1 MAVDTSEIDH
11 LLELLEPFAP
21 LSARRMFGGWGVY
34 ADGAMLAAV
43 LDGELLLKVD
53 AGTREAFEAAGCHPH
68 VYRMRG
74 RDGQARNMPMSY
86 WSVPDAALDSA
97 EAMRPWAA
105 MALEAARRK
114 KQVPARSRRK
124 SPR

>member
-53 AGTREAFEAAGCHPH
+53 AGTRAAFEAAGCRPH
-68 VYRMRG
+68 LYRMRG
-74 RDGQARNMPMSY
+74 RDMPMSY

-105 MALEAARRK
+105 MALAAARRK
-114 KQVPARSRRK
+114 KQEPARSRRR